1 MRFFR
6 RPDGRYY
13 LIAEPHQDL
22 LGDSVIMT
30 LHGSAR
36 SHRGGVHTYLA
47 SLMTIEALA
56 KTRQRHGYVEVPYDA
71 RTDDHANQVA
81 TPAAT

>member
-6 RPDGRYY
+6 RSDGRYY

-30 LHGSAR
+30 LHGSVR

-47 SLMTIEALA
+47 SLMTIEALV
-56 KTRQRHGYVEVPYDA
+56 KTRLGHGYMEVPYNSDA
-71 RTDDHANQVA
+71 GDHANQV
-81 TPAAT
+81 TNTAAP